1 MKENPSFFFE
11 NLSDDV
17 LDKEPPTDFFD
28 TESSRLQL
36 RLLSEYVRE
45 ERSRP
50 IFITGP
56 AGFGKTRLVRQFVTR
71 RRPPRTEIAWI
82 DYTRNPDQA
91 IDELILRLREGDIQS
106 RVLVVLDGV
115 EGYSW
120 QQLKE
125 TLNRLFN
132 WKRVR
137 NVIITTRTTDVR
149 VRGAREIPIGPPE
162 GKLYGLKDQLIVPQ
176 KKILASVAP
185 LVVTANDQ
193 LIEKLRRK
201 PDDLFK
207 ISPRQFEEVIADILT
222 DMGME
227 VELTPATRD
236 GGKDILA
243 YMSTDIGK
251 FLCLV
256 EAKRYSRKR
265 PVDVSL
271 VRALFGTLVDHE
283 ATSGMLVTTS
293 GFGPDAKSFQE
304 RHKYQLSLRDYT
316 DVVEW
321 LMKYKTGSSR
331 LIL

>member
-1 MKENPSFFFE
+1 MKQDPSFLFE

-17 LDKEPPTDFFD
+17 LNKESPTGFFD
-28 TESSRLQL
+28 TESSLLQL
-36 RLLSEYVRE
+36 QLLSEYVRE

-50 IFITGP
+50 IFVTGP
-56 AGFGKTRLVRQFVTR
+56 AGFGKTRLVRQFVTT

-91 IDELILRLREGDIQS
+91 IDELILRLQQGDIEN
-106 RVLVVLDGV
+106 RVLVVLDDV

-120 QQLKE
+120 QQLQR

-185 LVVTANDQ
+185 IVVTANDR
-193 LIEKLRRK
+193 LIEKLKRK
-201 PDDLFK
+201 PDDLFR

-271 VRALFGTLVDHE
+271 VRALFGTLVDHK

-293 GFGPDAKSFQE
+293 SFGPDAKSFQE
-304 RHKYQLSLRDYT
+304 RHKYQLSLKDYSN
-316 DVVEW
+316 VVEW
-321 LMKYKTGSSR
+321 LMKYKTNSSGP
-331 LIL
+331 IF

>member
-1 MKENPSFFFE
+1 MNENPSFFFE

-17 LDKEPPTDFFD
+17 LDKESPTNFFETD
-28 TESSRLQL
+28 SQRFQFQRLFQ
-36 RLLSEYVRE
+36 YVNE
-45 ERSRP
+45 ERQRP

-56 AGFGKTRLVRQFVTR
+56 SGFGKTRLVRQFITR
-71 RRPPRTEIAWI
+71 LRPPRTEIAWI
-82 DYTRNPDQA
+82 DFTQNPEQA
-91 IDELILRLREGDIQS
+91 IDELLLRIQQ
-106 RVLVVLDGV
+106 RDNENHFLVVLDNV

-120 QQLKE
+120 QQIQR

-137 NVIITTRTTDVR
+137 NVIVTTRNTGVEI
-149 VRGAREIPIGPPE
+149 RGAREIRIQPPE
-162 GKLYGLKDQLIVPQ
+162 GKLYGLKEQLVVPQ

-185 LVVTANDQ
+185 LIVTANDQ
-193 LIEKLRRK
+193 LIEKLKRK
-201 PDDLFK
+201 PDELFK
-207 ISPRQFEEVIADILT
+207 ISPRQFEEVIADILA

-243 YMSTDIGK
+243 YMTTEMGK

-256 EAKRYSRKR
+256 EAKRYSQTR

-271 VRALFGTLVDHE
+271 VRALFGTLVDHK

-293 GFGPDAKSFQE
+293 SFGPEAKSFQD
-304 RHKYQLSLRDYT
+304 RHKYQLSLKDYG

-321 LMKYKTGSSR
+321 LMKYKTM
-331 LIL
+331 